1 MTAQSRVTLPGYT
14 DGRLHLDRDSLRVI
28 TTDFDVAGY
37 TRNARG
43 PMPVDGP
50 VTLSD
55 DARLDLAYLWR
66 VEQEALG
73 DMRKMLSSWTANE
86 ARITAFL
93 ATWAYERY
101 WNARALRDLLIAV
114 DAEPT
119 RRPRR
124 GLHARAVAG
133 YVEYLLPGVA
143 AIGGIVVG
151 EPVTAGHMA
160 RMAVHEGALQAAYR
174 SLLPRLDGV
183 ARSTV
188 LAVIERREA
197 FLSFFRQEAEARIT
211 RSRAERLS
219 AAVAVG
225 PHFSPMRPDG
235 VPDPDET
242 RAFRS
247 LFGPREAKSDVATS
261 DDVIGRLLPGRPR
274 PSVRTIRRLMRRP
287 TTTRRSGHGL

>member
-1 MTAQSRVTLPGYT
+1 MPAHVGLPGYT
-14 DGRLHLDRDSLRVI
+14 NGRLHLDRDSHRVV
-28 TTDFDVAGY
+28 TTDFDVAAY
-37 TRNARG
+37 TQNARG
-43 PMPVDGP
+43 PIPVDGA
-50 VTLSD
+50 VTLTD

-66 VEQEALG
+66 VEHEALG
-73 DMRKMLSSWTANE
+73 DMRRMLSSWTGNE

-101 WNARALRDLLIAV
+101 WNARALRDLLMA
-114 DAEPT
+114 DGGAEPKPL
-119 RRPRR
+119 PRR
-124 GLHARAVAG
+124 GLHARAVGA

-143 AIGGIVVG
+143 AVGGIVVG

-160 RMAVHEGALQAAYR
+160 RMAIHEGALQAAYR
-174 SLLPRLDGV
+174 SLLPRLDGTARDVV
-183 ARSTV
+183 A
-188 LAVIERREA
+188 AVIDRREA
-197 FLSFFRQEAEARIT
+197 FLDFFRQEAEARIT

-219 AAVAVG
+219 ARIAVG

-247 LFGPREAKSDVATS
+247 LFGAREAKSEVAAS
-261 DDVIGRLLPGRPR
+261 DDAIGRLLPGRPR

-287 TTTRRSGHGL
+287 TSTRRSGHGL